1 MSKQVKKEG
10 TKKGREVGV
19 QQERERERQRED
31 LDGGEIEVG
40 GWMG

>member
-10 TKKGREVGV
+10 AKKGRELEV